1 MNNTEVG
8 RAVLAALSNPPSATT
23 DDTAVLAR
31 EVLRLVERPC
41 PYDAMLNRL
50 GVPAGTPVERLDA
63 FRAVAREAT
72 DNENP
77 FHRMAPYSK
86 EQLAE
91 LLHRALRTWEDAPA
105 KWVALHDHLTGVPAP
120 AVRPE
125 GEGEA
130 HGVRV

>member
-8 RAVLAALSNPPSATT
+8 RAVLAALSNPPSATA
-23 DDTAVLAR
+23 DDTVALAR

-41 PYDAMLNRL
+41 PYDAMLNQI
-50 GVPAGTPVERLDA
+50 GIPAGTPIERLDA
-63 FRAVAREAT
+63 FRASVREAT
-72 DNENP
+72 VNENP

-105 KWVALHDHLTGVPAP
+105 KWVALHDRLTGVPAP

-125 GEGEA
+125 GEGDA
-130 HGVRV
+130 HDVRV